1 MTMVVLDPFIARQY
15 LDQRRA
21 SGNDRWDEVWDGV
34 YMLMPNPNIEHQEI
48 AGRLMMLVLGP
59 LVESPGL
66 GHVYQG
72 VNVSDRRDEWTR
84 NYRCPDVAVYL
95 DGNPAEPIGAYWLGG
110 PDFAVE
116 IVSPDDRSRDKLGFY
131 ASVGVREL
139 LLVDRGPWAL
149 ELHRLEEGRLAL
161 VGTSRV
167 GEPGWLG
174 SEVLP
179 IRFRLAAGEGRPR
192 IEVERAGGAEHWLV

>member
-34 YMLMPNPNIEHQEI
+34 YMLTPNPNIEHQEI

-59 LVESPGL
+59 LVEMPGL

-72 VNVSDRRDEWTR
+72 VNVSDRRDDWTR

-95 DGNPAEPIGAYWLGG
+95 EGNPAEPMGTYWLGG

-116 IVSPDDRSRDKLGFY
+116 IVSADDRSRDKLGFY

-139 LLVDRGPWAL
+139 LLVDREPWAL
-149 ELHRLEEGRLAL
+149 ELHRLEGGRLGL
-161 VGTSRV
+161 VGTSR
-167 GEPGWLG
+167 PGGPDWLESG
-174 SEVLP
+174 TLP
-179 IRFRLAAGEGRPR
+179 VRFRLTAGEGRPR
-192 IEVERAGGAEHWLV
+192 IAVERVGGPERWLV